1 MTKGADM
8 YSQEK
13 KRLDEE
19 KREYEER
26 KQQLE
31 GLYQKLYRE
40 LEEIQELKQ
49 GMMQGINGYG
59 NKTEQ
64 EEEVVHITASTPV
77 EEEEEDKHELEIA
90 NNEQ

>member
-40 LEEIQELKQ
+40 LEEIQ
-49 GMMQGINGYG
+49 
-59 NKTEQ
+59 
-64 EEEVVHITASTPV
+64 
-77 EEEEEDKHELEIA
+77 
-90 NNEQ
+90 